1 MTEKSAAGRKPNYSD
16 DDIADAIADLR
27 FNGRDVNGKNVCDW
41 LKAAG
46 IAKAP
51 SAEAV
56 KKIVQRLL
64 EREKEDEQRRLL
76 ATLPAGMIEGLQP
89 GMEELT
95 SLVHMLL
102 ARAHQDMQKATK
114 SSLDAANAS
123 MEYRDKR
130 IAALED
136 DLEGSIE
143 KAEQLTEQLAK
154 AQKRIDSLLAERQK
168 LQHKVT
174 KLSAAKTTLEAVV
187 KTFRALKSG

>member
-1 MTEKSAAGRKPNYSD
+1 MTEKSTAGRKPNYTD

-27 FNGRDVNGKNVCDW
+27 FNGQDVNGKNVCDW

-56 KKIVQRLL
+56 KKVIQRVL
-64 EREKEDEQRRLL
+64 EREKEAEKRRLL
-76 ATLPAGMIEGLQP
+76 AALPSGMVEELQP

-95 SLVHMLL
+95 SHVHMLL
-102 ARAHQDMQKATK
+102 ARAHRDMQKTTE
-114 SSLDAANAS
+114 SSLNAANAS

-136 DLEGSIE
+136 DLEASIK

-154 AQKRIDSLLAERQK
+154 AQKRIGSLLTEREK
-168 LQHKVT
+168 LKIKASQLAT
-174 KLSAAKTTLEAVV
+174 AKKTLEEVV
-187 KTFRALKSG
+187 KTFKDP

>member
-1 MTEKSAAGRKPNYSD
+1 MTDKSTAGRKPNYTD

-27 FNGRDVNGKNVCDW
+27 FNGQDLNGKNVSDW

-56 KKIVQRLL
+56 KKVLQRLL
-64 EREKEDEQRRLL
+64 EREKKEEKRRLL
-76 ATLPAGMIEGLQP
+76 AMLPTGMIKELQP
-89 GMEELT
+89 CLEELT
-95 SLVHMLL
+95 SQVHLLL
-102 ARAHQDMQKATK
+102 ARAHRDMQKTTE
-114 SSLDAANAS
+114 SSLNAANAS

-130 IAALED
+130 IASLED

-143 KAEQLTEQLAK
+143 QAEQLTEQLAK
-154 AQKRIDSLLAERQK
+154 AQKRIDSLLTERQK

-174 KLSAAKTTLEAVV
+174 KLATAKATLEGVV
-187 KTFRALKSG
+187 KTFKDP